1 VTTSTTRIVLH
12 DANWNDY
19 LKLYAEMSARGF
31 TDEIRADRGVHYKMP
46 DGEYDLPNSLLS
58 AVQIRDLAAT
68 AASATGRK
76 YQVFVTAGEV
86 RTWVGLP
93 EVASMRRA

>member
-1 VTTSTTRIVLH
+1 
-12 DANWNDY
+12 
-19 LKLYAEMSARGF
+19 
-31 TDEIRADRGVHYKMP
+31 MP